1 MTCIFAYQRVLLLL
15 LLLTLGSHSGD
26 VCDIHIQIGQHHIK
40 VFRLKAE
47 LAEIGVYRCELCVH
61 LSDLF
66 NGARQHLDAQ
76 NAEVLLHQIVGEQMA
91 RLIDWE
97 E

>member
-15 LLLTLGSHSGD
+15 LLLTLSSNSGD
-26 VCDIHIQIGQHHIK
+26 VCDIHIQIGQHNIK

-66 NGARQHLDAQ
+66 NGA
-76 NAEVLLHQIVGEQMA
+76 
-91 RLIDWE
+91 
-97 E
+97 